1 MPAKLLFTLPTLSP
15 LYGKFGRVFEICKA
29 LDRKRFSPIVS
40 VDHAGRVRPEGQAEL
55 ESIDVPVL
63 TLRMSPHRKQ
73 VREATAELLTTSARL
88 RELGVEIQHSSD
100 YSNSPLEPLL
110 AKAGGVRHFIA
121 AKTNSVAGGISW
133 GLRWRL
139 ADRVI
144 FQSAALASELTK
156 RSPRLRDK
164 IVVIPNGVRTDVY
177 KPRPDSSSPPSLP
190 TWLGH
195 EKLTLVC
202 IAHLA
207 EAKDHL
213 SLVRALAKARN
224 RGRIVIPLIGD
235 AFDVAYADAI
245 RAEATSLGLGE
256 SVVMVGVRSDLPAIL
271 PYVNGIILTSIRES
285 LSNAVLEGMA
295 CGLPVICS
303 DVGGMSDL
311 VRPGV
316 NGWLVQRGPD
326 FVEKLAEAIDEWAED
341 GGRRG
346 DFGRASRRI
355 VEREFSIE
363 QMVRKHIELY
373 DSLMV

>member
-1 MPAKLLFTLPTLSP
+1 
-15 LYGKFGRVFEICKA
+15 
-29 LDRKRFSPIVS
+29 
-40 VDHAGRVRPEGQAEL
+40 
-55 ESIDVPVL
+55 
-63 TLRMSPHRKQ
+63 MSPHRRQ
-73 VREATAELLTTSARL
+73 VREAAAELLTTSARL
-88 RELGVEIQHSSD
+88 RDLGVEIQHSSD

-110 AKAGGVRHFIA
+110 AKAGGVRWFIA
-121 AKTNSVAGGISW
+121 AKTNSVTGGVSW

-144 FQSAALASELTK
+144 LQSNVLARELAK

-164 IVVIPNGVRTDVY
+164 IVVIPNGVRTDMY
-177 KPRPDSSSPPSLP
+177 RPCSDTGPDQSRPA
-190 TWLGH
+190 WLGQD
-195 EKLTLVC
+195 KLTLVC
-202 IAHLA
+202 VAHLVK
-207 EAKDHL
+207 AKDHL
-213 SLVRALAKARN
+213 SLIRALARARN
-224 RGRIVIPLIGD
+224 RSRIVVPLIGNGVD
-235 AFDVAYADAI
+235 ADYADAV

-256 SVVMVGVRSDLPAIL
+256 NVVMIGARSDLPAIL
-271 PYVNGIILTSIRES
+271 PYVNGIILTSIREA
-285 LSNAVLEGMA
+285 LSNAVLEGMS

-311 VRPGV
+311 ARPGV
-316 NGWLVQRGPD
+316 NGWLVQRGPG